1 VIETL
6 KQKYKVIYADPP
18 WYFKSFSKK
27 GERRNA
33 NQHYDCM
40 SLDDICNLPVST
52 VADTDCVLLMWV
64 TDPCLLDAF
73 KVMDAWGFTYKTVG
87 FTWIKTN
94 QKSLG
99 YFTGMG
105 YWTRSNPEMC
115 LLATRGKPKRL
126 NKSTKQLVVSE
137 RREHSRKP
145 DEMYGY
151 IENMLEGPYLEMFA
165 RNTRQGWDNFGNEV
179 NKFD

>member
-1 VIETL
+1 MIETL
-6 KQKYKVIYADPP
+6 KQRYKVIYADPP

-27 GERRNA
+27 GEARSATR
-33 NQHYDCM
+33 HYNCM
-40 SLDDICNLPVST
+40 SVDDICNIDVNRI
-52 VADTDCVLLMWV
+52 ADDNSVLLMWV
-64 TDPCLLDAF
+64 TDPYLLDAF
-73 KVMDAWGFTYKTVG
+73 KVMESWGFNYKTVG
-87 FTWIKTN
+87 FTWVKTN
-94 QKSLG
+94 KSKG

-115 LLATRGKPKRL
+115 LLGTKGKPKRL
-126 NKSTKQLVVSE
+126 DMSVKQLVVSQ

-145 DEMYGY
+145 DEVYNR
-151 IENMLEGPYLEMFA
+151 IEKMLEGPYLEMFA

>member
-6 KQKYKVIYADPP
+6 KQRYKVIYADPP

-27 GERRNA
+27 GEARSATR
-33 NQHYDCM
+33 HYNCM
-40 SLDDICNLPVST
+40 SVDDICNIDVNR
-52 VADTDCVLLMWV
+52 VADDNSVLLMWV
-64 TDPCLLDAF
+64 TDPYLLDAF
-73 KVMDAWGFTYKTVG
+73 KVMESWGFNYKTVG
-87 FTWIKTN
+87 FTWVKTN
-94 QKSLG
+94 KSKG

-115 LLATRGKPKRL
+115 LLGTKGKPKRL
-126 NKSTKQLVVSE
+126 DMSVKQLVVSQ

-145 DEMYGY
+145 DEVYDR
-151 IENMLEGPYLEMFA
+151 IEKMLEGPYLEMFA

>member
-1 VIETL
+1 MIETL
-6 KQKYKVIYADPP
+6 KQRYKVIYADPP

-27 GERRNA
+27 GEARSATR
-33 NQHYDCM
+33 HYNCM
-40 SLDDICNLPVST
+40 SVDDICNIDVNR
-52 VADTDCVLLMWV
+52 VADDNSVLLMWV
-64 TDPCLLDAF
+64 TDPYLLDAF
-73 KVMDAWGFTYKTVG
+73 KVMESWGFNYKTVG
-87 FTWIKTN
+87 FTWVKTN
-94 QKSLG
+94 KSKG

-115 LLATRGKPKRL
+115 LLGTKGKPKRL
-126 NKSTKQLVVSE
+126 DMSVKQLVVSQ

-145 DEMYGY
+145 DEVYNR
-151 IENMLEGPYLEMFA
+151 IEKMLEGPYLEMFA